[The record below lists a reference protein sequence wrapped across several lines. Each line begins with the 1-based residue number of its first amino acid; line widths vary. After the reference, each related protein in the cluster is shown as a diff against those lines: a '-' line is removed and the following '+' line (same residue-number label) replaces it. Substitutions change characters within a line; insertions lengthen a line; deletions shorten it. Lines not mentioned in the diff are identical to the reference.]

1 MAYEKHSMFGYKGY
15 PEPSINFAYYY
26 DENISYNLM
35 RAPFVWN
42 RKYAAWITYL
52 ISLTELIIS

>member
-15 PEPSINFAYYY
+15 PEHSINFAYYY
-26 DENISYNLM
+26 DDDITYNLG

-42 RKYAAWITYL
+42 RKYAA
-52 ISLTELIIS
+52 